1 MVGQLY
7 YLTGSLRAPET
18 GIVAGGPFFCIVLL
32 LHTSGRTISWS
43 NYQEMLI
50 HQRTL
55 DKEVSLQGT
64 GLHTGKK
71 CMITFK
77 PAPVN
82 YGYRFVRTDIEN
94 CPEIPA
100 LIDYVVDVCRGTT
113 IEFEGNKVHT
123 TEHVLAAL
131 YGLEI
136 DNCRIEMSGP
146 EPPVMDGSSRE
157 FAQALKSAGL
167 AEQDE
172 PKNYLV
178 IDETIEYHDAENKVD
193 IVALPLDGFRS
204 TVMVDYKNPA
214 LGSQHSG
221 IFNLEKEF
229 LNDFAPCR
237 TFCFLSEVE
246 ELATIGII
254 KGGDLDNAVVIVDK
268 KMTDTELDNLAKKIG
283 IDSSRLVLGE
293 NGILNNRELR
303 FENEP
308 ARHKLLDLIG
318 DIALLGMPVK
328 AQILAARPGHASNVE
343 FVKLLKKY
351 ADRNR
356 LARQFQH
363 EKKSGVI
370 FDINAIQKILPHRY
384 PFLLIDKI
392 VEFKLDDKIVS
403 IKNVTMNE
411 EFFQGHFPG
420 NPIMPGVL
428 IVEAMAQTGGIMML
442 NGNDNIGN
450 MQVYFMGID
459 KARFRKP
466 VIPGDTLVIEAVMKS
481 RRRSVCQFDAKAYV
495 RGDLVCEASLMA
507 TVVEKKD

>member
-1 MVGQLY
+1 
-7 YLTGSLRAPET
+7 
-18 GIVAGGPFFCIVLL
+18 
-32 LHTSGRTISWS
+32 
-43 NYQEMLI
+43 MLI

-55 DKEVSLQGT
+55 EQEVSLQGT
-64 GLHTGKK
+64 GLHTGKE

-100 LIDYVVDVCRGTT
+100 IIENVVDVCRGTT
-113 IEFEGNKVHT
+113 IEFEGNKVYT

-131 YGLEI
+131 YGLQI
-136 DNCRIEMSGP
+136 DNCKIEMSGP
-146 EPPVMDGSSRE
+146 EPPVMDGSSVQ
-157 FAQALKSAGL
+157 FAKALVSAGL

-178 IDETIEYHDAENKVD
+178 IDETIEFHDPENNVD
-193 IVALPLDGFRS
+193 IVALPLDGFRA

-221 IFNLEKEF
+221 LFDLEKEF

-246 ELATIGII
+246 ELANIGII

-268 KMTDTELDNLAKKIG
+268 KMSGAELATLAEKIG
-283 IDSSRLVLGE
+283 VESSQLTLGE
-293 NGILNNRELR
+293 NGILNNRKLH
-303 FENEP
+303 FKNEP

-318 DIALLGMPVK
+318 DIALLGMPLK

-343 FVKLLKKY
+343 FVKQLKKY

-384 PFLLIDKI
+384 PLLLIDKI
-392 VEFKLDDKIVS
+392 VEFTLDEKIVS
-403 IKNVTMNE
+403 IKNVTVNE

-442 NGNDNIGN
+442 NGSDNMND

-466 VIPGDTLVIEAVMKS
+466 VVPGDTLVIEAIMKS
-481 RRRSVCQFDAKAYV
+481 RRRNVCQFDAKAYV

-507 TVVEKKD
+507 TVIEQKG

>member
-1 MVGQLY
+1 
-7 YLTGSLRAPET
+7 
-18 GIVAGGPFFCIVLL
+18 
-32 LHTSGRTISWS
+32 
-43 NYQEMLI
+43 MLI

-55 DKEVSLQGT
+55 EQEVSLQGT
-64 GLHTGKK
+64 GLHTGKE

-100 LIDYVVDVCRGTT
+100 IIENVVDVCRGTT
-113 IEFEGNKVHT
+113 IEFEGNKVYT

-131 YGLEI
+131 YGLQI
-136 DNCRIEMSGP
+136 DNCKIEMSGP
-146 EPPVMDGSSRE
+146 EPPVMDGSSVQ
-157 FAQALKSAGL
+157 FAKALVSAGL
-167 AEQDE
+167 TEQDE

-178 IDETIEYHDAENKVD
+178 IDETIEFHDPENNVD
-193 IVALPLDGFRS
+193 IVALPLDGFRA

-221 IFNLEKEF
+221 LFDLEKEF

-246 ELATIGII
+246 ELANIGII

-268 KMTDTELDNLAKKIG
+268 KMSGAELATLAEKIG
-283 IDSSRLVLGE
+283 VESSQLTLGE
-293 NGILNNRELR
+293 NGILNNRKLH
-303 FENEP
+303 FKNEP

-318 DIALLGMPVK
+318 DIALLGMPLK

-343 FVKLLKKY
+343 FVKQLKKY

-384 PFLLIDKI
+384 PLLLIDKI
-392 VEFKLDDKIVS
+392 VEFTLDEKIVS
-403 IKNVTMNE
+403 IKNVTVNE

-442 NGNDNIGN
+442 NGSDNMND

-466 VIPGDTLVIEAVMKS
+466 VVPGDTLVIEAIMKS
-481 RRRSVCQFDAKAYV
+481 RRRNVCQFDAKAYV

-507 TVVEKKD
+507 TVIEQKD

>member
-1 MVGQLY
+1 
-7 YLTGSLRAPET
+7 
-18 GIVAGGPFFCIVLL
+18 
-32 LHTSGRTISWS
+32 
-43 NYQEMLI
+43 MLI

-55 DKEVSLQGT
+55 EQEVSLQGT
-64 GLHTGKK
+64 GLHTGKE

-100 LIDYVVDVCRGTT
+100 IIENVVDVCRGTT
-113 IEFEGNKVHT
+113 IEFEGNKVYT

-131 YGLEI
+131 YGLQI
-136 DNCRIEMSGP
+136 DNCKIEMSGP
-146 EPPVMDGSSRE
+146 EPPVMDGSSVQ
-157 FAQALKSAGL
+157 FAKALVSAGL

-178 IDETIEYHDAENKVD
+178 IDETIEFHDPENNVD
-193 IVALPLDGFRS
+193 IVALPLDGFRA

-221 IFNLEKEF
+221 LFDLEKEF

-246 ELATIGII
+246 ELANIGII

-268 KMTDTELDNLAKKIG
+268 KMSGAELTTLAEKIG
-283 IDSSRLVLGE
+283 VESSQLTLGE
-293 NGILNNRELR
+293 NGILNNRKLH
-303 FENEP
+303 FKNEP

-318 DIALLGMPVK
+318 DIALLGMPLK

-343 FVKLLKKY
+343 FVKQLKKY

-384 PFLLIDKI
+384 PLLLIDKI
-392 VEFKLDDKIVS
+392 VEFTLDEKIVS
-403 IKNVTMNE
+403 IKNVTVNE

-442 NGNDNIGN
+442 NGSDNMND

-466 VIPGDTLVIEAVMKS
+466 VVPGDTLVIEAIMKS
-481 RRRSVCQFDAKAYV
+481 RRRNVCQFDAKAYV

-507 TVVEKKD
+507 TVIEQKD

>member
-1 MVGQLY
+1 
-7 YLTGSLRAPET
+7 
-18 GIVAGGPFFCIVLL
+18 
-32 LHTSGRTISWS
+32 
-43 NYQEMLI
+43 MLI

-55 DKEVSLQGT
+55 KKEVSLWGT
-64 GLHTGKK
+64 GLHTGKE

-77 PAPVN
+77 PAPEN

-94 CPEIPA
+94 SPEIPA

-113 IEFEGNKVHT
+113 IECNDVKVHT

-131 YGLEI
+131 YGLQI

-146 EPPVMDGSSRE
+146 EPPVMDGSSLQ
-157 FAQALKSAGL
+157 FAEALLGAGL
-167 AEQDE
+167 EEQEE

-178 IDETIEYHDAENKVD
+178 IDETIEYHDAENGVD
-193 IVALPLDGFRS
+193 IVALPLDGFRA

-221 IFNLEKEF
+221 LFDLDQEF
-229 LNDFAPCR
+229 LKDFAPCR

-246 ELATIGII
+246 ALANIGII
-254 KGGDLDNAVVIVDK
+254 KGGDVDNAVVIVDK
-268 KMTDTELDNLAKKIG
+268 DMNDTELETLAGKIG
-283 IDSSRLVLGE
+283 IDSSQLKLGE

-308 ARHKLLDLIG
+308 ARHKLLDLLG
-318 DIALLGMPVK
+318 DMALLGMPLK
-328 AQILAARPGHASNVE
+328 AQVLAARPGHASNVE
-343 FVKLLKKY
+343 FVKQLKKY
-351 ADRNR
+351 ADRNK
-356 LARQFQH
+356 LARQYQH
-363 EKKSGVI
+363 EKKAGVI
-370 FDINAIQKILPHRY
+370 FDINAIQNILPHRY

-392 VEFKLDDKIVS
+392 VEFKLDEKIVS

-428 IVEAMAQTGGIMML
+428 IIEAMAQTGGIMML
-442 NGNDNIGN
+442 NGNDNIN
-450 MQVYFMGID
+450 DMQVYFMGID

-466 VIPGDTLVIEAVMKS
+466 VVPGDTLVIEAVMKS
-481 RRRSVCQFDAKAYV
+481 RRRSVCQFDGKAYV
-495 RGDLVCEASLMA
+495 RGELVCEASLMA
-507 TVVEKKD
+507 TVVEKQ

>member
-1 MVGQLY
+1 MLRHLKYETCQDVCFLALY
-7 YLTGSLRAPET
+7 F
-18 GIVAGGPFFCIVLL
+18 V
-32 LHTSGRTISWS
+32 HTFPVQTFGRINS
-43 NYQEMLI
+43 QEMLI

-55 DKEVSLQGT
+55 GKEISLQGT
-64 GLHTGKK
+64 GLHTGQD

-77 PAPVN
+77 PAPVD

-100 LIDYVVDVCRGTT
+100 VIDNVVDVCRGTT
-113 IEFEGNKVHT
+113 IEFEGNKINT

-131 YGLEI
+131 YGLQI
-136 DNCRIEMSGP
+136 DNCRIEIDGP
-146 EPPVMDGSSRE
+146 EPPVMDGSSIH
-157 FAQALKSAGL
+157 FAEALFSAGL
-167 AEQDE
+167 VEQEE

-178 IDETIEYHDAENKVD
+178 IDETIEYHDSEKNVD
-193 IVALPLDGFRS
+193 IVALPLDSFRT

-221 IFNLEKEF
+221 LFDLETEF
-229 LNDFAPCR
+229 LKDFAPCR

-246 ELATIGII
+246 ALANIGII
-254 KGGDLDNAVVIVDK
+254 RGGDLDNTIVIVDK
-268 KMTDTELDNLAKKIG
+268 KLSDSELKTLANKIG
-283 IDSSRLVLGE
+283 VDSSQLTLGE
-293 NGILNNRELR
+293 NGILNNRELH
-303 FENEP
+303 FKNEP

-318 DIALLGMPVK
+318 DIALLGMPLK
-328 AQILAARPGHASNVE
+328 AQVLAARPGHASNVE
-343 FVKLLKKY
+343 FVKQLKKY
-351 ADRNR
+351 ADRNK
-356 LARQFQH
+356 LARKFQH

-392 VEFKLDDKIVS
+392 VEFKLDEKIVS
-403 IKNVTMNE
+403 VKNVTMNE
-411 EFFQGHFPG
+411 QFFQGHFPG

-442 NGNDNIGN
+442 NGNDNIN
-450 MQVYFMGID
+450 DMQVYFMGID

-466 VIPGDTLVIEAVMKS
+466 VIPGDTLVIEAIMKS
-481 RRRSVCQFDAKAYV
+481 RRRSVCQFEAKAYV

-507 TVVEKKD
+507 TVVEKNN